1 MTTSAAARP
10 QAVTWY
16 RIYAIFVAV
25 FYILILLLGIGLLA
39 FDPSTLGIT
48 AEDALEMRINAIACV
63 VVGLPFSII
72 FGIAPFLPSRPW
84 AWVYGIVTICLSL
97 TSCCCLP
104 AAIPL
109 LIFWIKPEVKQFY
122 GFGNQPATPQDSI

>member
-48 AEDALEMRINAIACV
+48 AEDALEMRINAIAASWSACRLASSLASPHFYPL
-63 VVGLPFSII
+63 GLGPGSM
-72 FGIAPFLPSRPW
+72 ALSRS
-84 AWVYGIVTICLSL
+84 AS
-97 TSCCCLP
+97 
-104 AAIPL
+104 A
-109 LIFWIKPEVKQFY
+109 
-122 GFGNQPATPQDSI
+122 